1 MSLTTLDNRASHKRP
16 LIASTHEMYNTHCEH
31 AKKTSEDTR
40 HFHVATLE
48 ERRRRVNNIVNNN
61 NNNNTSAPR
70 NTQPRQHFHSATPQP
85 QHHDHAFVVNITH
98 SYRQPPQSSLS
109 VLIPSSSSH
118 LQQPQKHKCAS
129 SSSPNARHARAPCT
143 SGTHRAVTRSSTVST
158 LLRVRTG

>member
-16 LIASTHEMYNTHCEH
+16 LIASTHEMYNTHCEP
-31 AKKTSEDTR
+31 AKKASEDTH

-48 ERRRRVNNIVNNN
+48 ERRRRVKKY
-61 NNNNTSAPR
+61 
-70 NTQPRQHFHSATPQP
+70 RQQQHISATKHTTSPTSSRRTTQP

-109 VLIPSSSSH
+109 VPIPSSSSL

-143 SGTHRAVTRSSTVST
+143 SGTRRAVTRSSTVST
-158 LLRVRTG
+158 LLRVRTV